1 MRSELSSSSTTWSI
15 EIIQA
20 SSFAAYQKMLDR
32 MMSNECATRYI
43 RHVFTK
49 EPLST
54 RVGCG
59 QVHRIVENDLDKCR
73 VVAPNL
79 PTKTDDLS
87 HSTGHGWTTREKY
100 VAISRTA
107 TSIGVQEII
116 LLARWFS
123 NQYVA
128 ISRTATSTGV
138 REMILL
144 ARWFSNQYV
153 AISCTATSIGVR
165 EIILL
170 VHWSSNQYVAI
181 SRTATSDGRGKFY
194 STLSKVPCLYGSTPS
209 STKASTTNVDKAP
222 SQTLRLLDYSR
233 TVGGYRQ
240 GMRNEEMVYPPR

>member
-1 MRSELSSSSTTWSI
+1 MVNKSNTGFGQQDVGPAYILVPTIPILCKYRNRDIKRRQWRTSTCSDEIGTIVVIDNLVYRDHPSLKLRSVPKDVRSYDVERVRNKIHPTCI
-15 EIIQA
+15 YKENIFQ
-20 SSFAAYQKMLDR
+20 
-32 MMSNECATRYI
+32 
-43 RHVFTK
+43 

-87 HSTGHGWTTREKY
+87 HSTGHGWTTREKWLSY
-100 VAISRTA
+100 DYYLVLDQRCSDSPI
-107 TSIGVQEII
+107 
-116 LLARWFS
+116 
-123 NQYVA
+123 
-128 ISRTATSTGV
+128 TSTSTK
-138 REMILL
+138 L
-144 ARWFSNQYV
+144 
-153 AISCTATSIGVR
+153 IS
-165 EIILL
+165 
-170 VHWSSNQYVAI
+170 
-181 SRTATSDGRGKFY
+181 GKFY